1 MSLVLMQSSCL
12 DNVDELK
19 EHVPSE
25 KVIGDSSG
33 LEFPITF
40 TGMWIRRAVGLLRKN
55 LGFPSPVPPW
65 SASM

>member
-1 MSLVLMQSSCL
+1 MSL
-12 DNVDELK
+12 LK